1 MQTSESTQRNV
12 SWVGSLG
19 VHVGFALLLMLL
31 MKDCGTGGGDG
42 TQYMSLNVAAL
53 GDSDTGGGDSND
65 ASSQSASSS
74 SEPVQEEAVETQETA
89 PVSAP
94 KPDPKPNTTKP
105 TTTPSTKPNPTV
117 SNPLNNALDALN
129 NNGKE
134 TGQGPKDDGKK
145 EGVENGSVNG
155 KGLFN
160 GGGGNGEW
168 ALAGR
173 SMTANPSLDEKPQ
186 EEGKVVVDII
196 VDKNGKVVSATVNTA
211 KSSTSAS
218 GAAKLYE
225 LAIKAAKS
233 ARFSTNASATTNQKG
248 SITIF
253 FKLK

>member
-105 TTTPSTKPNPTV
+105 TTTPSAKPNPTV

-173 SMTANPSLDEKPQ
+173 SMTANPSLDEKPTVA
-186 EEGKVVVDII
+186 GRVVVDII
-196 VDKNGKVVSATVNTA
+196 VDKNGKVVSATVNAA
-211 KSSTSAS
+211 KSNITE
-218 GAAKLYE
+218 GAQKHHE

-233 ARFSTNASATTNQKG
+233 ARFSANPNATTNQKG
-248 SITIF
+248 SITINF
-253 FKLK
+253 TLK

>member
-1 MQTSESTQRNV
+1 M
-12 SWVGSLG
+12 
-19 VHVGFALLLMLL
+19 GFALLLMLL

-173 SMTANPSLDEKPQ
+173 SMTANPSLDEKPTVA
-186 EEGKVVVDII
+186 GRVVVDII
-196 VDKNGKVVSATVNTA
+196 VDKNGKVVSATVNAA
-211 KSSTSAS
+211 KSNITE
-218 GAAKLYE
+218 GAQKHHE

-233 ARFSTNASATTNQKG
+233 ARFSANPNATTNQKG
-248 SITIF
+248 SITINF
-253 FKLK
+253 TLK

>member
-94 KPDPKPNTTKP
+94 KPDPNPNTTKP

-173 SMTANPSLDEKPQ
+173 SMTANPSLDEKPTVA
-186 EEGKVVVDII
+186 GRVVVDII
-196 VDKNGKVVSATVNTA
+196 VDKNGKVVSATVNAA
-211 KSSTSAS
+211 KSNITE
-218 GAAKLYE
+218 GAQKHHE

-233 ARFSTNASATTNQKG
+233 ARFSANPNATTNQKG
-248 SITIF
+248 SITINF
-253 FKLK
+253 TLK

>member
-173 SMTANPSLDEKPQ
+173 SMTANPSLDEKPTVA
-186 EEGKVVVDII
+186 GRVVVDII
-196 VDKNGKVVSATVNTA
+196 VDKNGKVVSATVNAA
-211 KSSTSAS
+211 KSNITE
-218 GAAKLYE
+218 GAQKHHE

-233 ARFSTNASATTNQKG
+233 ARFSANPNATTNQKG
-248 SITIF
+248 SITINF
-253 FKLK
+253 TLK